1 MPPARP
7 FTSRAPVTAPR
18 LSNIRLRSLTEPLPL
33 RRKGPLMRS
42 RRLAKVPTCP
52 GGVRFAQHS
61 PAEHEA
67 TPSALHVHPYS

>member
-18 LSNIRLRSLTEPLPL
+18 HIWLRSLTEPLLL

-42 RRLAKVPTCP
+42 RRLVKAPACS

-61 PAEHEA
+61 PDEHEA
-67 TPSALHVHPYS
+67 TPSVLHVHPNS